1 MIELHT
7 DAFEPGQHILV
18 HDDLLATGGTA
29 LAASELIR
37 EMGGE
42 IACFSFIIG
51 LGFLNGKERLVHVC
65 EKILELAVY

>member
-1 MIELHT
+1 
-7 DAFEPGQHILV
+7 V

-42 IACFSFIIG
+42 IAGFSFVIA
-51 LGFLNGKERLVHVC
+51 LGFLNGKDLLTPVC
-65 EKILELAVY
+65 DKILALAGY